1 MKSKQH
7 RGGLHILFSFG
18 AILAVMNGPTA
29 NAGEL
34 DGKWRNGFW
43 TDTKTGHKDALRG
56 NFRERSDG
64 NYRVVFTG
72 RFAKVIPFR
81 FATTLNVVGYEGDK
95 VILAGEPR
103 VLGFGGFSYHAV
115 ADGNNFNA
123 QYHSK
128 RWSGEFNLSR

>member
-1 MKSKQH
+1 MKAIHFRNRLS
-7 RGGLHILFSFG
+7 ILLSFG
-18 AILAVMNGPTA
+18 FFLAVFGSATA

-34 DGKWRNGFW
+34 DGKWRHGSW
-43 TDTKTGHKDALRG
+43 SDTKTGHEDVLRG

-81 FATTLNVVGYEGDK
+81 FATTLHVVGHDGDK

-115 ADGNNFNA
+115 ADGHNFDA